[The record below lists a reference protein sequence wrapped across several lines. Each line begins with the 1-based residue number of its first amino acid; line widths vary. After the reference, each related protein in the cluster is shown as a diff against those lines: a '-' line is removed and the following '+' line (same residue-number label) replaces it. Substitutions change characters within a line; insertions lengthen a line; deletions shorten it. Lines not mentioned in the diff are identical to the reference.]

1 MAEPTSTLAA
11 VWLGVTKYLL
21 PLLPGAVGSAVALK
35 FLGDGLN
42 WWQKLSSFA
51 AGLACA
57 VYIAPVLIE
66 WFTITGAR
74 THSGIEFL
82 VGLFALATAR
92 EVFKEINEADII
104 GALKRRYLGASNDST
119 N

>member
-1 MAEPTSTLAA
+1 MWLAI
-11 VWLGVTKYLL
+11 VKYLL
-21 PLLPGAVGSAVALK
+21 PLLPGAVGSAIALK
-35 FLGDGLN
+35 FLGEGLN

-57 VYIAPVLIE
+57 VYIAPILIE
-66 WFTITGAR
+66 WFAITGSR

-92 EVFKEINEADII
+92 ELFKEINEADII
-104 GALKRRYLGASNDST
+104 GTLKRRFLGVNNDPAS
-119 N
+119 

>member
-66 WFTITGAR
+66 WFAITGAR

-104 GALKRRYLGASNDST
+104 GTLKRRYLGAKNDST

>member
-1 MAEPTSTLAA
+1 MAEPTSTLVAM
-11 VWLGVTKYLL
+11 WLALVKCVV

-42 WWQKLSSFA
+42 WWQKLSSFS

-66 WFTITGAR
+66 WFAITGSR

-82 VGLFALATAR
+82 VGLFALAVAR
-92 EVFKEINEADII
+92 EVFKEINEADFI
-104 GALKRRYLGASNDST
+104 GALKRRYLGAKDDPT

>member
-1 MAEPTSTLAA
+1 MGLAI
-11 VWLGVTKYLL
+11 LKYLL

-42 WWQKLSSFA
+42 WWQKLSSFV

-57 VYIAPVLIE
+57 VYIAPILIE
-66 WFTITGAR
+66 WFVITGSR

-92 EVFKEINEADII
+92 ELFKEINEADII
-104 GALKRRYLGASNDST
+104 GALKRRFLGVNNDPA